1 MRQLE
6 FGSERGASLVAAIF
20 LVVVVGFFGAIA
32 LSLIGTQSSSAFN
45 ETQSSQALY
54 IAEGGAEF
62 AQMALAQ
69 NLNWYRSPTDPI
81 VTPATALGAG
91 NFSVNTYLPATILRR
106 RVTPAAMT
114 IPVFTTDRFPAT
126 GYIQLD
132 DDIGSGEFVQYSAVT
147 AVPPHSFTVAA
158 GGRDATIGGVSGS
171 AGTYSRGTRVYPVFI
186 LRTLLNPL
194 ALGCGP
200 TPSAAFDID
209 THSKLLPMGT
219 LDVDG
224 EEISYNGTTPS
235 AIPAQTTL
243 TGVMR
248 CVNGQ
253 TITASHGSGYPMTPI
268 LNDAASPDFEAFTV
282 STGTVGVAP
291 LGAAVRVVQKTV
303 QR

>member
-1 MRQLE
+1 MNR
-6 FGSERGASLVAAIF
+6 GTHNERGASLITAIVILVFVALF
-20 LVVVVGFFGAIA
+20 GTTVVSMVSTQNLTSVG
-32 LSLIGTQSSSAFN
+32 
-45 ETQSSQALY
+45 ETQSTQALY
-54 IAEGGAEF
+54 VAEGGSEF
-62 AQMALAQ
+62 GQRALAQ
-69 NLNWYRSPTDPI
+69 NLTWYNSLTDPI

-91 NFSVNTYLPATILRR
+91 NFTVNTFLPATLLRR

-114 IPVFTTDRFPAT
+114 IPVFTTNRFPAT

-158 GGRDATIGGVSGS
+158 GGRDATIGGVSGA

-186 LRTLLNPL
+186 LRTTLNPL
-194 ALGCGP
+194 AAGCGP

-219 LDVDG
+219 LDIEG
-224 EEISYNGTTPS
+224 EEISYRGTTPS
-235 AIPAQTTL
+235 ATPGRTTL
-243 TGVMR
+243 TGVVR

-253 TITASHGSGYPMTPI
+253 TITATHNPGYPLTPI
-268 LNDAASPDFEAFTV
+268 LNDAAAPDYEAFVV
-282 STGTVGVAP
+282 STGMVGGAP